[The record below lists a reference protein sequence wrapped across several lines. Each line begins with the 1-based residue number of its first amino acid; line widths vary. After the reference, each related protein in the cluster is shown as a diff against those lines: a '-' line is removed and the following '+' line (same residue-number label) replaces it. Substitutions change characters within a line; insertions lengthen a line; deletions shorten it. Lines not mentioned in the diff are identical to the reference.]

1 MAAGIIWT
9 HSLSIIRNINLS
21 AFNLVRVTA
30 WNLFRSDKVKTHFIL
45 RSVPIRI
52 NCTINSNSR
61 QRCYEEQKKCRKS
74 LSGWTFSWPIDG
86 RSNGECSQLCRC
98 AGHQGTTGHSPDVF
112 GVRSDVWRSEDLS
125 SVSCS
130 SSSWFIV
137 NPPPLSSVLTQTDP
151 PKLIIQTHSISKIL
165 KNGNDLCLV

>member
-1 MAAGIIWT
+1 MAGGIIWT

-61 QRCYEEQKKCRKS
+61 QCCYEEQKKCRKS

-86 RSNGECSQLCRC
+86 RSNGECSQLCRS
-98 AGHQGTTGHSPDVF
+98 AGQARAPLATVLMCS
-112 GVRSDVWRSEDLS
+112 VWGLTFEDLKIS
-125 SVSCS
+125 ALCRA
-130 SSSWFIV
+130 
-137 NPPPLSSVLTQTDP
+137 PHLHDLLSIPRLYPQFWH
-151 PKLIIQTHSISKIL
+151 KLIRP
-165 KNGNDLCLV
+165 N

>member
-1 MAAGIIWT
+1 MAGFWRRWGLIQFSTRPETQQQQNIETPPHPHPAFTRTGDNSLDLGRRSKLMNLRRQNCQLSTSENFPQNVAAGIIWT

-61 QRCYEEQKKCRKS
+61 QCCYEEQKKCRKS
-74 LSGWTFSWPIDG
+74 LSG
-86 RSNGECSQLCRC
+86 
-98 AGHQGTTGHSPDVF
+98 
-112 GVRSDVWRSEDLS
+112 
-125 SVSCS
+125 
-130 SSSWFIV
+130 
-137 NPPPLSSVLTQTDP
+137 
-151 PKLIIQTHSISKIL
+151 
-165 KNGNDLCLV
+165 